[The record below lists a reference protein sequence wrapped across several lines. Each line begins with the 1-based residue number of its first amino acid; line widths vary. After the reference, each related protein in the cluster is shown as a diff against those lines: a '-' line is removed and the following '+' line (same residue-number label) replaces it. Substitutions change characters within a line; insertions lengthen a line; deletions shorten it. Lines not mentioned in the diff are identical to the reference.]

1 MEALEI
7 VMAIYKLNT
16 DRGFDAPSPL
26 PFLSTG
32 QRMSIDNYL
41 SLALQ
46 GWQNSWVLP
55 EPYYIRAASTAGIDY
70 DSKIFRGG
78 KKEMIDR
85 YTVFER
91 R

>member
-26 PFLSTG
+26 PFLSAG

-55 EPYYIRAASTAGIDY
+55 EPYDMRLGTTAPNDY
-70 DSKIFRGG
+70 DSIFFRLG
-78 KKEMIDR
+78 K
-85 YTVFER
+85 TER
-91 R
+91 DNRFNDL